1 MCSDN
6 TFFLRTICVQNTW
19 FLSVLFGAKCVKRAW
34 SEISSEYM
42 LFKGSFLGAKCSR
55 TRGEML
61 QNTGRNFAEY
71 GAKCSRTRGEMCPKH
86 IFCTSLGGNV
96 FITHVLLCELLLGRS
111 VYRHKPDDDF
121 SRCPYHTKYFS
132 RCPYIVLNIFQDV
145 GIVLN
150 IFQDVRI
157 SY

>member
-1 MCSDN
+1 
-6 TFFLRTICVQNTW
+6 
-19 FLSVLFGAKCVKRAW
+19 
-34 SEISSEYM
+34 M

-96 FITHVLLCELLLGRS
+96 FITHVLQCELLLGRS
-111 VYRHKPDDDF
+111 VYRHKPDDDFSRCPYHTKYFSRCPYRTKYF